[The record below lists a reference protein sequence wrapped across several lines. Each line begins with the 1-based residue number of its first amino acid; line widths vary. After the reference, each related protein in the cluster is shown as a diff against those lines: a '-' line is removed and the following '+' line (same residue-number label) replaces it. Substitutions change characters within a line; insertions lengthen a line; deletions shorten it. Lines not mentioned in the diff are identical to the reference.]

1 MIIYSVLDLL
11 NRLLTVI
18 ACLPVKVTACLLAAA
33 AASLASSLGVAT
45 STFRGSWLCRNAC
58 CALHSCTRMLTPSTT
73 ASLIVLVPVQQAG
86 AVLSGGNFG
95 WKASGAFRDTVRD
108 LGIIS

>member
-1 MIIYSVLDLL
+1 
-11 NRLLTVI
+11 
-18 ACLPVKVTACLLAAA
+18 
-33 AASLASSLGVAT
+33 
-45 STFRGSWLCRNAC
+45 
-58 CALHSCTRMLTPSTT
+58 MLTPSTT